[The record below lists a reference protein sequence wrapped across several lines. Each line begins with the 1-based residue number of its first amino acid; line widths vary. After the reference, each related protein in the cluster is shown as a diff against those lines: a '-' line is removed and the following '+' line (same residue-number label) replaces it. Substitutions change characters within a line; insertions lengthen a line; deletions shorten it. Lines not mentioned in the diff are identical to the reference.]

1 MATYTICGKNQQRV
15 LLVDKDKLW
24 LNKSVFSYLRTP
36 TMWHCPHSPAARLL
50 LTAGRAAVDDIS
62 YLTSSQQQ
70 THHSAYGS
78 RMEQTDRQTDG
89 RTPASCKCKEP
100 APYTMPAVPK
110 NTVLL
115 HWTDIQK
122 SRWNM
127 RLISRY
133 TAHYLHVCRR
143 TRQAVCHSAGARAW
157 PR

>member
-62 YLTSSQQQ
+62 YPTSSQQQ

-89 RTPASCKCKEP
+89 RTDARELQMQRACSVYYAGSAK
-100 APYTMPAVPK
+100 K

-122 SRWNM
+122 WRWNM

-143 TRQAVCHSAGARAW
+143 TSVD
-157 PR
+157 